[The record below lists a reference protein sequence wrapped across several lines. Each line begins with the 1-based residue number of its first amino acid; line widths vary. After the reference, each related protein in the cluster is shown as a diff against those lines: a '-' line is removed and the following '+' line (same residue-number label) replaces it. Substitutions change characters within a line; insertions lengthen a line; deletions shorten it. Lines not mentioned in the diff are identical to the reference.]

1 MKNNKGITIIALVV
15 TIIVLLILSSISISY
30 VINKNGIIDNV
41 NNNKENAEIKS
52 IESKL
57 QAESTSFNIQNN
69 GKLNLGKYISKVEE
83 IGDWTAADNDDE
95 EDEINDDVKE
105 NVREIVV
112 NDKYVFE
119 TKLDS
124 EGIKIEY
131 LGKKGELG
139 PRVIWH
145 TYSNT
150 YDTLTLNVVT
160 RRNKGGT
167 IQYWIKERG
176 RGEYELKS
184 EQSDNTYTFTGLDI
198 NKKYT
203 IKVIAKKDNKQSAP
217 YIIDVDMVKLPELT
231 DENTTFIKTP
241 EVWTNGDVIVTAQ
254 TKVTGYTIQTSQDR
268 ENWKNITYQT
278 VKKNGKVYARLSDGY
293 NSGKVYETE
302 ITNIDKLAPNT
313 FTPTATSTTK
323 SITVTASTTDAAAA
337 NGSGSSGIARYRFSK
352 DNGSTWTEY
361 QTSGTYTWNNLPQ
374 TTNYTIK
381 VEAKDNAGNVRQG
394 SVSKGTG
401 TVETATGGYFN
412 PTYWTN
418 GNVTVTLP
426 TKSGFTTRYTTD
438 GTKPTKD
445 STQYTGEFTV
455 SSNCTIT
462 YLYTDGTN
470 IGGTGTLN
478 VTNIDK
484 LAPNTFTPTATS
496 TTKSITV
503 TASTTDAAAANGSG
517 SSGIAGYRFSKDNGS
532 TWTEYQTSGEYTWD
546 KLPQTTNYTIK
557 VEAKD
562 NAGNVR
568 QGSVSKGTGTVETAT
583 GGYFN
588 PTYWTNGNVTV
599 TLPAKS
605 GFTTRYTIDGTKPT
619 KDSTQYTGTFTVSSN
634 CTITYLYT
642 DGTNIGG
649 TGTLSVTNIDKLA
662 PNTFTPT
669 ATSTTKSITVTASTT
684 DAAAANGSGSSGI
697 AGYRFSKDNGSTW
710 TEYQTS
716 GEYTWDKLPQTTNY
730 TIKVEAKDNAGN
742 VRQGSVSKGTGTVET
757 ATGGY
762 FNPTYWTNGNV
773 TVTLPAKSGFTTRYT
788 IDGTKPTKDS
798 TQYTGTFTVS
808 SNCTITYLY
817 TDGTNIGGTGTLSVT
832 NIDKLAPNTFT
843 PTATSTT
850 KSITVTASTTDAAA
864 ANGSGSSGIAGYRF
878 SKDNGSTWTEYQTS
892 GEYTWDKLP
901 QTTNYT
907 IKVEAKDNAGNVRQ
921 GSVSKGTGTVTAL
934 TKANTTF
941 KVEPSEAKWTNK
953 DVTVTVSTTVDVEGT
968 GFVLQTSTDGE
979 NWYTTNKK
987 PANTAEKVFTKN
999 GTIYARLYDGRN
1011 VGEYSSEAITKID
1024 KLAPKAFTTGI
1035 EYKELKDA
1043 DSDTK
1048 TEYGF
1053 KASLGNATNNGGL
1066 DQIAGYTYVYG
1077 IQAGDVFYCTGDN
1090 TYYLC
1095 IKSKLSRLSGEKF
1108 TNTEYFENIGTNY
1121 YVSFSI
1127 TGSTED
1133 ADATSEYGK
1142 SGIDKCM
1149 YSTNNGSTWSTK
1161 STYKY
1166 SEIPNGKYPFTVKAI
1181 DKAGNEKIANMNYAE
1196 TKLKGPLTE
1205 TVTAAQIAAN
1215 PGNYYGKIVTNYK
1228 SSNGWSGWK
1237 IFYCNTNSTEGKIF
1251 LIADDFVPNSI
1262 IPDIG
1267 LTKSGT
1273 YKATWSDTNKLTG
1286 VSDSISNMT
1295 LTTFMGTGF
1304 NITGK
1309 NYLGVKAASK
1319 LLNSSKWTEFVNH
1332 GSAMKAIGGPTIEM
1346 WMASWNTL
1354 YQSDQLYCNKTNNF
1368 GYHVGTTNSPS
1379 TDYIDRNVMS
1389 AKKGYHNSLYYLSAK
1404 SDGARTYWCASPSA
1418 YYDTDEAGK
1427 RLINIDAIGYVGSDP
1442 VYFSVA
1448 GIRPV
1453 VCLRN
1458 DFKIK
1463 IIK

>member
-30 VINKNGIIDNV
+30 VVNKNGIIDNV
-41 NNNKENAEIKS
+41 NKNKENAEIRS

-57 QAESTSFNIQNN
+57 QTESTSFNIQNN
-69 GKLNLGKYISKVEE
+69 GKLNLDKYISKVKNIDE
-83 IGDWTAADNDDE
+83 WNVNNNDDE
-95 EDEINDDVKE
+95 DEIAEDVKK
-105 NVREIVV
+105 NVKEILV

-119 TKLDS
+119 IKLDS

-131 LGKKGELG
+131 LGRKGELG
-139 PRVIWH
+139 PRIIWH

-160 RRNKGGT
+160 RRNKGGN

-184 EQSDNTYTFTGLDI
+184 EQSDDTYTFTGLDI

-302 ITNIDKLAPNT
+302 
-313 FTPTATSTTK
+313 
-323 SITVTASTTDAAAA
+323 
-337 NGSGSSGIARYRFSK
+337 
-352 DNGSTWTEY
+352 
-361 QTSGTYTWNNLPQ
+361 
-374 TTNYTIK
+374 
-381 VEAKDNAGNVRQG
+381 
-394 SVSKGTG
+394 
-401 TVETATGGYFN
+401 
-412 PTYWTN
+412 
-418 GNVTVTLP
+418 
-426 TKSGFTTRYTTD
+426 
-438 GTKPTKD
+438 
-445 STQYTGEFTV
+445 
-455 SSNCTIT
+455 
-462 YLYTDGTN
+462 
-470 IGGTGTLN
+470 

-484 LAPNTFTPTATS
+484 LVPNEFTPTATS

-532 TWTEYQTSGEYTWD
+532 TWTEYQTSGTYTWD

-588 PTYWTNGNVTV
+588 PTTWTNG
-599 TLPAKS
+599 
-605 GFTTRYTIDGTKPT
+605 
-619 KDSTQYTGTFTVSSN
+619 
-634 CTITYLYT
+634 
-642 DGTNIGG
+642 
-649 TGTLSVTNIDKLA
+649 
-662 PNTFTPT
+662 
-669 ATSTTKSITVTASTT
+669 
-684 DAAAANGSGSSGI
+684 
-697 AGYRFSKDNGSTW
+697 
-710 TEYQTS
+710 
-716 GEYTWDKLPQTTNY
+716 
-730 TIKVEAKDNAGN
+730 
-742 VRQGSVSKGTGTVET
+742 
-757 ATGGY
+757 
-762 FNPTYWTNGNV
+762 
-773 TVTLPAKSGFTTRYT
+773 
-788 IDGTKPTKDS
+788 
-798 TQYTGTFTVS
+798 
-808 SNCTITYLY
+808 
-817 TDGTNIGGTGTLSVT
+817 
-832 NIDKLAPNTFT
+832 
-843 PTATSTT
+843 
-850 KSITVTASTTDAAA
+850 
-864 ANGSGSSGIAGYRF
+864 
-878 SKDNGSTWTEYQTS
+878 
-892 GEYTWDKLP
+892 
-901 QTTNYT
+901 
-907 IKVEAKDNAGNVRQ
+907 
-921 GSVSKGTGTVTAL
+921 
-934 TKANTTF
+934 
-941 KVEPSEAKWTNK
+941 
-953 DVTVTVSTTVDVEGT
+953 DVTVTVSTTVT
-968 GFVLQTSTDGE
+968 GFSVQTSKDAV
-979 NWYTTNKK
+979 NWY
-987 PANTAEKVFTKN
+987 NTSTQTLTKNNEKV
-999 GTIYARLYDGRN
+999 YARLFDGKN
-1011 VGEYSSEAITKID
+1011 SGEYTSRQTTNID
-1024 KLAPKAFTTGI
+1024 KLAPKSTNFKANVTFT
-1035 EYKELKDA
+1035 
-1043 DSDTK
+1043 

-1053 KASLGNATNNGGL
+1053 KASLNDPSTGGGR
-1066 DQIAGYTYVYG
+1066 AGYINWYSNMFG
-1077 IQAGDVFYCTGDN
+1077 LQAGEVFYSN
-1090 TYYLC
+1090 QNSTYYLC
-1095 IKSKLSRLSGEKF
+1095 IKSLLEKTSSVHF
-1108 TNTEYFENIGTNY
+1108 TDTEHFKNIGTSY
-1121 YVSFSI
+1121 RVALTV
-1127 TGSTED
+1127 TGTTED
-1133 ADATSEYGK
+1133 ADSTSEYGK
-1142 SGIDKCM
+1142 SGIDKYL
-1149 YSTNNGSTWSTK
+1149 YSKDDGRTWTTK
-1161 STYKY
+1161 ETYKY
-1166 SEIPNGKYPFTVKAI
+1166 SDLNVGAYPFRVKAI
-1181 DKAGNEKIANMNYAE
+1181 DKAGNETITGMNYNGG
-1196 TKLKGPLTE
+1196 LKGPLTE
-1205 TVTAAQIAAN
+1205 TVTVAQIDAD

-1319 LLNSSKWTEFVNH
+1319 LLNSSKWTKFVNH

-1368 GYHVGTTNSPS
+1368 GYRVGTTSSPS

-1389 AKKGYHNSLYYLSAK
+1389 AKEGYHNSLYYLSPK
-1404 SDGARTYWCASPSA
+1404 SDGTRTYWCASPSS
-1418 YYDTDEAGK
+1418 YVDTDVVGK

-1453 VCLRN
+1453 VCLKN